1 MRATLSRRVIATR
14 LGSYS
19 VLELAL
25 PGRESEPAGIV
36 LLDPDAR
43 RLEARLRRDWDQIA
57 APEDAEVLAHLEE
70 DLARKI
76 AQLGAA
82 EVLAFLEDTLS
93 NAIRI
98 SDRRPVLL
106 GDFEATLNWLYNRYV
121 PATVLRYRTHL
132 PLYSCRAA
140 AGRFGDQMH
149 VEEEGW
155 VEAPPGLRLSEDMF
169 VARVVGRS
177 MEPEIPDG
185 SLCVFR
191 AGVAGSR
198 QGKKVLVENL
208 AESEEGGERYTVKV
222 YRSKKVIREDGGWEH
237 ERIIMEPLNPEFE
250 PWEIRE
256 GDRCRVIAE
265 FVRVLQPDPEAPL
278 DRPEESPA

>member
-1 MRATLSRRVIATR
+1 MPATLSSPVVATR

-25 PGRESEPAGIV
+25 PGRSGEPAGI
-36 LLDPDAR
+36 LLWDPANA

-57 APEDAEVLAHLEE
+57 APEDAEVLEHLEA

-76 AQLGAA
+76 ADHGAEA
-82 EVLAFLEDTLS
+82 LLRFLEDTLS
-93 NAIRI
+93 NALRI

-106 GDFEATLNWLYNRYV
+106 GHFEATLNWLYNRHV
-121 PATVLRYRTHL
+121 SATVLRYRTHL

-155 VEAPPGLRLSEDMF
+155 IEAPPGLRLSEDMF

-185 SLCVFR
+185 SLCIFR

-222 YRSKKVIREDGGWEH
+222 YRSKKTVREDGSWEH
-237 ERIIMEPLNPEFE
+237 ERIIMEPLNPAFE

-278 DRPEESPA
+278 DRPEELPA

>member
-1 MRATLSRRVIATR
+1 MPATLSSPLIATR

-25 PGRESEPAGIV
+25 PGRRGEPAGV
-36 LLDPDAR
+36 LLLDPASG

-57 APEDAEVLAHLEE
+57 APEDAEVLEHLEE

-76 AQLGAA
+76 AEVGA
-82 EVLAFLEDTLS
+82 EPVLRLLEDTLS
-93 NAIRI
+93 NALRI

-106 GDFEATLNWLYNRYV
+106 GNFEATLNWLYNRHV
-121 PATVLRYRTHL
+121 PAIVLRYRTHL

-140 AGRFGDQMH
+140 AGRFGDQMR

-155 VEAPPGLRLSEDMF
+155 IEAPPGLRLSEDMF

-185 SLCVFR
+185 SLCIFR

-222 YRSKKVIREDGGWEH
+222 YRSTKILREDGSWEH
-237 ERIIMEPLNPEFE
+237 ERIVMEPLNPEYE

-278 DRPEESPA
+278 ERTGEAPA

>member
-1 MRATLSRRVIATR
+1 MPAALSSRVTATR
-14 LGSYS
+14 LGAYS

-25 PGRESEPAGIV
+25 PGRAGEPAGV
-36 LLDPDAR
+36 LLFDPAFG
-43 RLEARLRRDWDQIA
+43 RLQARLRRDWDRIA
-57 APEDAEVLAHLEE
+57 EPEDAEVFGQLEL

-76 AQLGAA
+76 GELGA
-82 EVLAFLEDTLS
+82 ETVLRLLEDTLS
-93 NAIRI
+93 NALRI

-106 GDFEATLNWLYNRYV
+106 GEFETTLNWLYNRHV

-140 AGRFGDQMH
+140 AGRFGDQMR
-149 VEEEGW
+149 VEEQGW
-155 VEAPPGLRLSEDMF
+155 IEAPPGLRLTEDMF

-185 SLCVFR
+185 SLCIFR

-198 QGKKVLVENL
+198 QGRKVLVENL

-222 YRSKKVIREDGGWEH
+222 YRSKKIFREDGTWEH
-237 ERIIMEPLNPEFE
+237 DRIVMEPLNPEYA

-256 GDRCRVIAE
+256 GDRCRILAE
-265 FVRVLQPDPEAPL
+265 FVGVLQPDPEAPL
-278 DRPEESPA
+278 DRLE